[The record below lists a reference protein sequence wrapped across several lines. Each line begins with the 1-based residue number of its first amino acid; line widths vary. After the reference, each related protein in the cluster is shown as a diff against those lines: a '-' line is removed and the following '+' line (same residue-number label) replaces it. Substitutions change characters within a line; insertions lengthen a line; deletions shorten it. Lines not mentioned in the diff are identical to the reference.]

1 MCFFKNLTQLIDGI
15 SKSDVARGMLLQA
28 TNDIFIHRTDREKGY
43 TEVKFANEGDDLM
56 VLSEDTENP
65 GGGFRVMNCDNHDQI
80 ETVQLTDMDS
90 VFGGEL

>member
-1 MCFFKNLTQLIDGI
+1 MNFFKDAMQFIDGI
-15 SKSDVARGMLLQA
+15 SKNDVTRGMLLQA
-28 TNDIFIHRTDREKGY
+28 ASDIFIHRTDREKGY

-56 VLSEDTENP
+56 VLGEDMENP

>member
-1 MCFFKNLTQLIDGI
+1 MCFFKNFGQFIDGI

-28 TNDIFIHRTDREKGY
+28 TNDIFVHRTDREKGY

-56 VLSEDTENP
+56 VLSEDLENP
-65 GGGFRVMNCDNHDQI
+65 GGGFRVMNHDNHDQI